1 MFDNKNRLHVVV
13 SLQSTSARLAVERHT
28 GFNKQEYTGWKFCQ
42 EYSYIYM
49 QKIYHWIVW
58 VSASTIQIT
67 HHFSVNFP
75 LKYMPHQPGLHPPR
89 HLQQAHV
96 SSVYMILHKQV
107 CVCVFWKKKKKN
119 IWLLVLC
126 YSVLSCFL
134 RSQQPLWVPVRVL
147 GALLPVQHPADMSEK
162 VTEDSLT
169 V

>member
-1 MFDNKNRLHVVV
+1 MKILSRVFIYLHAKNISLDCV
-13 SLQSTSARLAVERHT
+13 SLCFYHSNHPSLL
-28 GFNKQEYTGWKFCQ
+28 CQ
-42 EYSYIYM
+42 FSL
-49 QKIYHWIVW
+49 KIHASPAW
-58 VSASTIQIT
+58 SASSQTFATSSCEQC
-67 HHFSVNFP
+67 
-75 LKYMPHQPGLHPPR
+75 LHDFTQTS
-89 HLQQAHV
+89 LC
-96 SSVYMILHKQV
+96 MCLLE
-107 CVCVFWKKKKKN
+107 KKKKN